1 MVDDLLSLRVVL
13 VAKEQEDHDR
23 FRHAVASVPVP
34 IEFVAA
40 DSGAAAAQCV
50 AEAADLV
57 YLDNGLTP
65 VEVAQ
70 VVAAARAKQNPPFTV
85 LLAAA
90 GGDDPAFV
98 TDALAT
104 KPAGLEEAQRLVAR
118 SIRVRLPSRVLVVDD
133 SSTMRSIV
141 RKLLAGLRF
150 PLEVSEAD
158 EGFAALKHVG
168 EAGIDL
174 VFLDYNM
181 PDFSGLETLAEFK
194 REKRRVS
201 VVVMTS
207 ANDESLPD
215 RAREYGAGFLK
226 KPFYPADIEAML
238 CRFYGFRALNPKR
251 A

>member
-104 KPAGLEEAQRLVAR
+104 KPAGLEEAQRLR
-118 SIRVRLPSRVLVVDD
+118 P
-133 SSTMRSIV
+133 
-141 RKLLAGLRF
+141 
-150 PLEVSEAD
+150 PL
-158 EGFAALKHVG
+158 
-168 EAGIDL
+168 
-174 VFLDYNM
+174 
-181 PDFSGLETLAEFK
+181 
-194 REKRRVS
+194 
-201 VVVMTS
+201 
-207 ANDESLPD
+207 
-215 RAREYGAGFLK
+215 
-226 KPFYPADIEAML
+226 KPGPA
-238 CRFYGFRALNPKR
+238 P
-251 A
+251 